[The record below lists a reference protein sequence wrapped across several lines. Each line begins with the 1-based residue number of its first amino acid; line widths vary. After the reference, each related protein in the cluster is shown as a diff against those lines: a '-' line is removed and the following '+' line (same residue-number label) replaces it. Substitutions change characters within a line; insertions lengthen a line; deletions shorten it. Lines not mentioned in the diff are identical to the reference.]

1 MEPMGSSAISVSP
14 RISRYRPASTL
25 IFECAEI
32 EVLAAMK
39 AHFPQHHYA
48 LDIEPPP
55 GIVLNPAAYS
65 AVRPALTYG
74 NSYATPARP
83 RAVTLAPWTTHR
95 RIVQHDIRLLD
106 RRRRHTPAQPQPR
119 NLTFTMA

>member
-1 MEPMGSSAISVSP
+1 MGSSAISVSP
-14 RISRYRPASTL
+14 RISRYRPALTL
-25 IFECAEI
+25 IFKCAEI

-39 AHFPQHHYA
+39 AHSPQYHYA

-74 NSYATPARP
+74 NSYATSACP
-83 RAVTLAPWTTHR
+83 RAVTLAP
-95 RIVQHDIRLLD
+95 
-106 RRRRHTPAQPQPR
+106 
-119 NLTFTMA
+119 